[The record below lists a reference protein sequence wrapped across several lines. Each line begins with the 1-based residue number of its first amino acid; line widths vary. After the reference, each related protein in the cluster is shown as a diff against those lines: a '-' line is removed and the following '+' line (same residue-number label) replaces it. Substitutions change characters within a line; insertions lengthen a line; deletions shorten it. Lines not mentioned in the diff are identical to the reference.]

1 MSIKFTKPDI
11 SFLQTTSVISN
22 RTAVD
27 KVLNRAQVLY
37 DAMNDNGSSFVSIYH
52 SNYSTIRIEIRN
64 FIPNSSNNETKDT
77 IFIKLTSPINELSR
91 LNVSSAIGFKS
102 TSNIQKSIHSFKE
115 YVNQQL
121 FGSLNNLSMDVYDF
135 AISSKIEFNTKEDRI
150 AFTRGITSIVERDE
164 SVFKSIDPFYPG
176 IIKATPIG
184 YIMIHYYSHSFCYT
198 MDAFHN
204 PKNHAYCGYY
214 FSKFCIRKIDDTSV
228 NFEIYL
234 TPSESRHS
242 THPLNLNDF
251 NIRELQMYAS
261 SIIKDI
267 FTDSVFYN
275 EIPHLKEYIDQLEY
289 HPSYK

>member
-1 MSIKFTKPDI
+1 
-11 SFLQTTSVISN
+11 
-22 RTAVD
+22 
-27 KVLNRAQVLY
+27 
-37 DAMNDNGSSFVSIYH
+37 
-52 SNYSTIRIEIRN
+52 
-64 FIPNSSNNETKDT
+64 
-77 IFIKLTSPINELSR
+77 
-91 LNVSSAIGFKS
+91 
-102 TSNIQKSIHSFKE
+102 
-115 YVNQQL
+115 
-121 FGSLNNLSMDVYDF
+121 MDVYDF

-176 IIKATPIG
+176 IIKAKTIG

-198 MDAFHN
+198 MDAFHH

-214 FSKFCIRKIDDTSV
+214 FSEFCIRKIDDTSI

-289 HPSYK
+289 HPRYK

>member
-11 SFLQTTSVISN
+11 GFLQTTSVISN

-37 DAMNDNGSSFVSIYH
+37 DAMNDNGTSFVSIYR

-64 FIPNSSNNETKDT
+64 FIPNSSNNTKDT
-77 IFIKLTSPINELSR
+77 IFIKITSPINELPR
-91 LNVSSAIGFKS
+91 LNVTSAIGFRS
-102 TSNIQKSIHSFKE
+102 TANIQESIQSFKE

-135 AISSKIEFNTKEDRI
+135 AISSKIEFDTKEDRI

-164 SVFKSIDPFYPG
+164 SVLKKIDPFHSG
-176 IIKATPIG
+176 IIEAKTIG
-184 YIMIHYYSHSFCYT
+184 YIMIRHYSHSFCHN
-198 MDAFHN
+198 MDAFHH
-204 PKNHAYCGYY
+204 PKNHVYCGYY
-214 FSKFCIRKIDDTSV
+214 FSKFCIRRIDDTSV

-242 THPLNLNDF
+242 IQPLSLKDF
-251 NIRELQMYAS
+251 NVQELQMNAA

-267 FTDSVFYN
+267 FTDSVFYK
-275 EIPHLKEYIDQLEY
+275 EIPNLKEYINQLEY
-289 HPSYK
+289 QPSYK

>member
-1 MSIKFTKPDI
+1 MSIRFTKPDI
-11 SFLQTTSVISN
+11 GFLQTTSVISN
-22 RTAVD
+22 RIAVA

-37 DAMNDNGSSFVSIYH
+37 DTMNDDSISFVSIYH

-64 FIPNSSNNETKDT
+64 FIPNSNKNETTDT
-77 IFIKLTSPINELSR
+77 IFIKLTNPIAELSR

-102 TSNIQKSIHSFKE
+102 TSDIQESIHSFEE

-121 FGSLNNLSMDVYDF
+121 FGSLNNLPMDVYDF

-176 IIKATPIG
+176 IIKAKTIG

-198 MDAFHN
+198 MDAFQH

-214 FSKFCIRKIDDTSV
+214 FSKFCIRRIDDTSV
-228 NFEIYL
+228 NCEIYL
-234 TPSESRHS
+234 TPSESRHCIQ
-242 THPLNLNDF
+242 PLNLNDF
-251 NIRELQMYAS
+251 NIQELQMYAS

-267 FTDSVFYN
+267 FIDSVFYK
-275 EIPHLKEYIDQLEY
+275 EIQHLKEYIDQLEY

>member
-1 MSIKFTKPDI
+1 
-11 SFLQTTSVISN
+11 
-22 RTAVD
+22 
-27 KVLNRAQVLY
+27 
-37 DAMNDNGSSFVSIYH
+37 MNDNGSSFISIYR

-64 FIPNSSNNETKDT
+64 FIPNSSNNEKDT
-77 IFIKLTSPINELSR
+77 IFIKLTSPIAELSR

-164 SVFKSIDPFYPG
+164 SVLKKIDPFYPG
-176 IIKATPIG
+176 IIKAKTIG
-184 YIMIHYYSHSFCYT
+184 YIMIHHYNHSFCYT
-198 MDAFHN
+198 MDAFHH

-214 FSKFCIRKIDDTSV
+214 FSKFCIRRIDDTSV

-251 NIRELQMYAS
+251 NTQELQMYAS

-289 HPSYK
+289 HPRYK

>member
-1 MSIKFTKPDI
+1 MSIKFTKPDV

-27 KVLNRAQVLY
+27 KVLNRAQVLH
-37 DAMNDNGSSFVSIYH
+37 DAMNDDGTSFVSIYR

-64 FIPNSSNNETKDT
+64 FIPNSSNNEKDT
-77 IFIKLTSPINELSR
+77 IFIKLTSPIAELSR

-102 TSNIQKSIHSFKE
+102 TSNIQESIHSFKE

-150 AFTRGITSIVERDE
+150 AFTRSITSVAERDE
-164 SVFKSIDPFYPG
+164 SVFKKIDPFYPG
-176 IIKATPIG
+176 IIKAKTID
-184 YIMIHYYSHSFCYT
+184 YIMINHYNHSFCYT
-198 MDAFHN
+198 MDAFHH
-204 PKNHAYCGYY
+204 PKNHAYRGYY

-228 NFEIYL
+228 NFEVYL
-234 TPSESRHS
+234 TPSESRYP
-242 THPLNLNDF
+242 THPLNLDDF
-251 NIRELQMYAS
+251 NTQELQMYAS

-289 HPSYK
+289 NPRYK

>member
-1 MSIKFTKPDI
+1 MSIKFTKPDV

-22 RTAVD
+22 RIAVD
-27 KVLNRAQVLY
+27 KVLNRAQVSY
-37 DAMNDNGSSFVSIYH
+37 DAMNDNGTSFVSIYR

-64 FIPNSSNNETKDT
+64 FIPNSSKNEKDT

-91 LNVSSAIGFKS
+91 LNVTSAIGFKS
-102 TSNIQKSIHSFKE
+102 ASNIQESIHSFKE

-121 FGSLNNLSMDVYDF
+121 FGSLNNFSMDVYDF
-135 AISSKIEFNTKEDRI
+135 AVSSKIEFNTKEDRI

-176 IIKATPIG
+176 IIKAKTIG
-184 YIMIHYYSHSFCYT
+184 YIMIHHYNHSFCYSI
-198 MDAFHN
+198 DAFRH

-214 FSKFCIRKIDDTSV
+214 FSKFCIRKIDNTSI

-242 THPLNLNDF
+242 DHPLNLNDF
-251 NIRELQMYAS
+251 NIQELQMYAS

-289 HPSYK
+289 HPRYK

>member
-11 SFLQTTSVISN
+11 GFLQTTSVISN

-27 KVLNRAQVLY
+27 KVLNRAQVSY
-37 DAMNDNGSSFVSIYH
+37 DAMNDNGTSFVSIYR

-64 FIPNSSNNETKDT
+64 FIPNSSKNEKDT
-77 IFIKLTSPINELSR
+77 IFIKLTSPIAELSR

-102 TSNIQKSIHSFKE
+102 TSNIQESIHSFKE
-115 YVNQQL
+115 YINQQL
-121 FGSLNNLSMDVYDF
+121 FGSLNNLSMDIYDF

-164 SVFKSIDPFYPG
+164 SVFKKIDPLYPG
-176 IIKATPIG
+176 IIKAKTIG
-184 YIMIHYYSHSFCYT
+184 YIMIHRYNHSFCYI
-198 MDAFHN
+198 MDAFHH
-204 PKNHAYCGYY
+204 PENHAFCGYY
-214 FSKFCIRKIDDTSV
+214 FSKFCIRRIDDTSV

-242 THPLNLNDF
+242 IQPLNLNDF
-251 NIRELQMYAS
+251 NIQELQMYAS

-289 HPSYK
+289 HPRYK

>member
-1 MSIKFTKPDI
+1 MSIRFTKPDI

-37 DAMNDNGSSFVSIYH
+37 DAMNDNGTSFVSIYR

-64 FIPNSSNNETKDT
+64 FIPNSSKNEKDT

-91 LNVSSAIGFKS
+91 LNVTSAIGFKS
-102 TSNIQKSIHSFKE
+102 TSTIQESIHSLKE

-176 IIKATPIG
+176 IIKAKTIG
-184 YIMIHYYSHSFCYT
+184 YIMIHRYNHSFCYI
-198 MDAFHN
+198 MDAFHH
-204 PKNHAYCGYY
+204 PENHAFCGYY
-214 FSKFCIRKIDDTSV
+214 FSKFCIRRIDDTSV

-242 THPLNLNDF
+242 IQPLNLNDF
-251 NIRELQMYAS
+251 NIQELQMYAS

-289 HPSYK
+289 HPRYK

>member
-11 SFLQTTSVISN
+11 GFIQTTSIISN

-37 DAMNDNGSSFVSIYH
+37 DAMNDDSNSFVSIYH
-52 SNYSTIRIEIRN
+52 SNYSTIRVEIRN
-64 FIPNSSNNETKDT
+64 FFPNSSKNEKDT

-102 TSNIQKSIHSFKE
+102 TSNIEESIHSFKE

-121 FGSLNNLSMDVYDF
+121 FGSLNNLSMNVYDF

-150 AFTRGITSIVERDE
+150 AFTRGITSVVEHDE
-164 SVFKSIDPFYPG
+164 SVFRKIDPFYPG
-176 IIKATPIG
+176 IIKAKTIG
-184 YIMIHYYSHSFCYT
+184 YIMINHYDHSFCHNI
-198 MDAFHN
+198 DAFRH
-204 PKNHAYCGYY
+204 PENHTYRGYY

-228 NFEIYL
+228 NFEVYL
-234 TPSESRHS
+234 TPSESRYP
-242 THPLNLNDF
+242 THPLNLDDF
-251 NIRELQMYAS
+251 NTQELQMYAS

-289 HPSYK
+289 NPRYK

>member
-11 SFLQTTSVISN
+11 GFLQTTSVISN

-37 DAMNDNGSSFVSIYH
+37 DAMNDNGTSFVSIYR

-77 IFIKLTSPINELSR
+77 IFIKLTSPIAELSR
-91 LNVSSAIGFKS
+91 LIVSSAIGFKS
-102 TSNIQKSIHSFKE
+102 ASIKQKSLHLFKE

-135 AISSKIEFNTKEDRI
+135 AISSKIEFDTKEDRI

-164 SVFKSIDPFYPG
+164 SVFKSIDPFHPG
-176 IIKATPIG
+176 IIEAKTIG
-184 YIMIHYYSHSFCYT
+184 YIMIHRYNHSFCYI
-198 MDAFHN
+198 MDAFHH
-204 PKNHAYCGYY
+204 PENHAYCGYY
-214 FSKFCIRKIDDTSV
+214 FSKFCIRKIDDTSI

-234 TPSESRHS
+234 TPNKSRHPIHS
-242 THPLNLNDF
+242 LNLNDF
-251 NIRELQMYAS
+251 NIQELQMYAS

-267 FTDSVFYN
+267 FANSVFYN
-275 EIPHLKEYIDQLEY
+275 EISHLKEYIDQLEY
-289 HPSYK
+289 HPRYK

>member
-11 SFLQTTSVISN
+11 GFIQTTSIISN

-37 DAMNDNGSSFVSIYH
+37 DAMNDDSNSFVSIYH
-52 SNYSTIRIEIRN
+52 SNYSSIRIEIRN
-64 FIPNSSNNETKDT
+64 FFPNSTKNERDT
-77 IFIKLTSPINELSR
+77 IFVKLTSPIHELSR
-91 LNVSSAIGFKS
+91 LNVSSAIGFGS
-102 TSNIQKSIHSFKE
+102 TSNIQESIHSFKE

-121 FGSLNNLSMDVYDF
+121 FGSLNNLTMDVYDF
-135 AISSKIEFNTKEDRI
+135 ALNSKIEFDTKEDRI
-150 AFTRGITSIVERDE
+150 AFTRVITSTVERDE
-164 SVFKSIDPFYPG
+164 SVFKKIDPFYPG
-176 IIKATPIG
+176 IIKAKTIG
-184 YIMIHYYSHSFCYT
+184 YIMINHYNHSFCYNI
-198 MDAFHN
+198 DAFHH
-204 PKNHAYCGYY
+204 PKNHAYRGYY
-214 FSKFCIRKIDDTSV
+214 FSKFCIRRMDDTSI

-242 THPLNLNDF
+242 DHPLNLNDF
-251 NIRELQMYAS
+251 NIQELQMYAS

-289 HPSYK
+289 NPRYK

>member
-11 SFLQTTSVISN
+11 SFLQTTLVISN

-27 KVLNRAQVLY
+27 KVLNRAQVFY

-102 TSNIQKSIHSFKE
+102 TSDIQKSIHSFKE

-135 AISSKIEFNTKEDRI
+135 TIRSKIEFNTKEDRI

-176 IIKATPIG
+176 IIKAKTIG

-289 HPSYK
+289 HPRYK

>member
-11 SFLQTTSVISN
+11 SFLQTTLVISN

-37 DAMNDNGSSFVSIYH
+37 DAMNDDGSSFVSIYR

-64 FIPNSSNNETKDT
+64 FIPNSSNNEKDT

-135 AISSKIEFNTKEDRI
+135 AISSKIEFSTKEDRI

-176 IIKATPIG
+176 IIKAKTIG

-251 NIRELQMYAS
+251 NIQELQMYAS

-289 HPSYK
+289 HPRYK

>member
-11 SFLQTTSVISN
+11 GFLQTTSVISN

-37 DAMNDNGSSFVSIYH
+37 DAMNDNGTSFVSIYR

-64 FIPNSSNNETKDT
+64 FIPNSSNNTKDT
-77 IFIKLTSPINELSR
+77 IFIKITSPINELSR
-91 LNVSSAIGFKS
+91 LNVTSAIGFRS
-102 TSNIQKSIHSFKE
+102 TANIQESIQSFKE

-135 AISSKIEFNTKEDRI
+135 AISSKIEFDTKEDRI

-164 SVFKSIDPFYPG
+164 SVLKKIDPFHPG
-176 IIKATPIG
+176 IIKAKTIG
-184 YIMIHYYSHSFCYT
+184 YIMIHRYNHSFCYIV
-198 MDAFHN
+198 DAFHH
-204 PKNHAYCGYY
+204 PENHAYCGYY
-214 FSKFCIRKIDDTSV
+214 FSKFCIRKIDDTSI

-234 TPSESRHS
+234 APNKSSHPIHS
-242 THPLNLNDF
+242 LNLNDF
-251 NIRELQMYAS
+251 NIQELQMYAS

-267 FTDSVFYN
+267 FADSVFYN

-289 HPSYK
+289 HPRYK

>member
-1 MSIKFTKPDI
+1 MSIKFTKPDV

-37 DAMNDNGSSFVSIYH
+37 DAMNDDGTSFVSIYR

-64 FIPNSSNNETKDT
+64 FIPNSSKNEKDT
-77 IFIKLTSPINELSR
+77 IFIKLTSPIAELSR

-102 TSNIQKSIHSFKE
+102 TSNIQESIHSFKE

-150 AFTRGITSIVERDE
+150 AFTREITSIVERDE
-164 SVFKSIDPFYPG
+164 SVLKKIDPFHPG
-176 IIKATPIG
+176 IIKAKTIG
-184 YIMIHYYSHSFCYT
+184 YIMIHHYNHSFCYI
-198 MDAFHN
+198 MDAFHH
-204 PKNHAYCGYY
+204 PENHAVCGYY
-214 FSKFCIRKIDDTSV
+214 FSKFCIRRIDDTSV

-289 HPSYK
+289 HPRYK